1 MTTMTAYD
9 SLNLFDKLAFAIRSI
24 VMRSETAQSRDNRS
38 WVYQR
43 AQERFDNL
51 VEGGDLI
58 NLAPIPA
65 GEPLV
70 NVLPEHRDQLLAL
83 GAIERDGA
91 FLMPDK
97 LDDEEIWK
105 FKDWFPRAPKD
116 LESQDLNW
124 HLTRDG
130 KPTNGWITPEDLVR
144 SSDSTATS
152 S

>member
-24 VMRSETAQSRDNRS
+24 VMRSQTAQPRDNRS

-43 AQERFDNL
+43 AQERFEYL

-83 GAIERDGA
+83 GYPEGQLKLIGGTDVAAELDAKRAIRQGTELA
-91 FLMPDK
+91 AAL
-97 LDDEEIWK
+97 
-105 FKDWFPRAPKD
+105 
-116 LESQDLNW
+116 
-124 HLTRDG
+124 
-130 KPTNGWITPEDLVR
+130 
-144 SSDSTATS
+144 
-152 S
+152 

>member
-24 VMRSETAQSRDNRS
+24 VMRSQTAQPRDNRS

-43 AQERFDNL
+43 AQERFDYL

-58 NLAPIPA
+58 NLAPVPA
-65 GEPLV
+65 GQPLV

-83 GAIERDGA
+83 GAMERDGA

-97 LDDEEIWK
+97 LDD
-105 FKDWFPRAPKD
+105 
-116 LESQDLNW
+116 
-124 HLTRDG
+124 DG
-130 KPTNGWITPEDLVR
+130 GDGEGCRHPPCGARGRR
-144 SSDSTATS
+144 SCYT
-152 S
+152 